1 MLFLRNIFLQKMKQK
16 QQFWKTLSSLKT
28 VEEKKIKIK
37 IKRKQPCSES
47 FNFSFVSLAWL
58 WCLGFLSLNI
68 LEVAVEDIG
77 ERVNRHTQ

>member
-1 MLFLRNIFLQKMKQK
+1 MKQK

-28 VEEKKIKIK
+28 VEEKKIIK

-47 FNFSFVSLAWL
+47 FNFFCISLAWL

-68 LEVAVEDIG
+68 LGVAVEDIG
-77 ERVNRHTQ
+77 DIVNRHTQ